1 MSRAGDDVAATG
13 APTPPPGASAPLPEF
28 VSDSRGRASLAAA
41 VHELLAFREVIWAF
55 TSRSFRLRYKQT
67 LLGVAWVV
75 LQPLLFLGIFVLV
88 FGRAVEISGGGAP
101 YAAFALSALVP
112 WGFASSAITF
122 GGNALV
128 ADASLLRKVYFPRET
143 PVLGAVGS
151 YLPDLGIGI
160 LLILIAAPLTGATLG
175 LSLLLAPIVLVAL
188 IVPVVGIALPLAAL
202 SVYYRDFRYI
212 IPFALQIALFASPVA
227 YPVTTIPDQW
237 RTLYA
242 LNPVVGPLE
251 GFRRLFA
258 LGEAPDWS
266 LLAVSGASALV
277 ITSLG
282 YALFKRLER
291 QMADVV

>member
-1 MSRAGDDVAATG
+1 MSHRPVTSPRVPADRTRARPA
-13 APTPPPGASAPLPEF
+13 PEF
-28 VSDSRGRASLAAA
+28 VSDGRTRSSLVAS
-41 VHELLAFREVIWAF
+41 VRELYAFREVVWAF

-112 WGFASSAITF
+112 WGFASSSMTF
-122 GGNALV
+122 GSNALV
-128 ADASLLRKVYFPRET
+128 ADASLLRKVYFPREA
-143 PVLGAVGS
+143 PVFGAVAS
-151 YLPDLGIGI
+151 YLPDLLIGIG
-160 LLILIAAPLTGATLG
+160 LILAAAPLTGADFG
-175 LSLLLAPIVLVAL
+175 PSLLLAPL
-188 IVPVVGIALPLAAL
+188 IVIALVVPVAGIATPLAAL

-227 YPVTTIPDQW
+227 YPVTTIPEEW
-237 RTLYA
+237 RNLYA

-251 GFRRLFA
+251 GFRHVFA
-258 LGEAPDWS
+258 LGDAPDWT
-266 LLAVSGASALV
+266 LLGISGASAVV
-277 ITSLG
+277 ITFLG
-282 YALFKRLER
+282 YLLFKRLER

>member
-1 MSRAGDDVAATG
+1 MSDAGG
-13 APTPPPGASAPLPEF
+13 PAPLPEF

-41 VHELLAFREVIWAF
+41 ARELVAFHEVVRAF

-88 FGRAVEISGGGAP
+88 FGRAVEVSGGGAP

-112 WGFASSAITF
+112 WGFASSAVTF
-122 GGNALV
+122 GSNALV

-143 PVLGAVGS
+143 PVLGAIAS
-151 YLPDLGIGI
+151 YVPDLAIGI
-160 LLILIAAPLTGATLG
+160 VLILVALPLTGGTVG
-175 LSLLLAPIVLVAL
+175 LSLLVLPVVLVAL
-188 IVPVVGIALPLAAL
+188 LVPATGIALPLAAL

-212 IPFALQIALFASPVA
+212 IPFALQIGLFASPVA
-227 YPVTTIPDQW
+227 YPVTTIPDEW
-237 RTLYA
+237 RILYA

-258 LGEAPDWS
+258 LGQMPDWG
-266 LLAVSGASALV
+266 LLAVSGASAAV
-277 ITSLG
+277 ITLLG
-282 YALFKRLER
+282 YLLFKRLER